1 MGCWCVKDRQTSP
14 AQYVNTRCC
23 FQVLMTPAAAS
34 LHGCQWICLSPNK
47 SPASFGWLFL
57 LTGKCFQ
64 EYLCSV
70 IVFQCHQYP
79 TYWRRKWH
87 NNSPE
92 PANSVVKSRQWCVND
107 FCLCCGKWNISLIP
121 SFPMAKFFFY
131 HFKVILAVFKF
142 LILKNTSCRAFVFSW
157 FLLFLS
163 LQGFWCHKL
172 MVDNFISCGS

>member
-34 LHGCQWICLSPNK
+34 LHGCQWICLSLNK

-92 PANSVVKSRQWCVND
+92 PANSVVKSSKGSDVLMIFVCAVESGIYHWSPHFQWQ
-107 FCLCCGKWNISLIP
+107 
-121 SFPMAKFFFY
+121 FFFSITLKWSWQCSSFSFWKILPAELLFLVVFY
-131 HFKVILAVFKF
+131 CSCHFKVFDAI
-142 LILKNTSCRAFVFSW
+142 N
-157 FLLFLS
+157 
-163 LQGFWCHKL
+163 
-172 MVDNFISCGS
+172 